1 MNAPTYR
8 WICFKCGAA
17 NEPHTEQCNACRFA
31 ANASPTQIKAALL
44 ESDANSNAQ
53 GSKNIT
59 KSGTSAGS
67 SRLLRDGRFWTLLSV
82 AIGYV
87 GLFASAMG
95 MAGAGGSSGSGCGAE
110 CTLSVIR
117 FATAGATL
125 LTVSAISALLSIG
138 TTWTL
143 QRQAL
148 PLWASIS
155 LTSINLVTVL
165 VAGGAAA
172 FMASVAL
179 T

>member
-1 MNAPTYR
+1 MKAPTYR

-17 NEPHTEQCNACRFA
+17 NEPRTEQCNACRFA
-31 ANASPTQIKAALL
+31 ANASPTQIKAGLL
-44 ESDANSNAQ
+44 ESAADSNAQ
-53 GSKNIT
+53 GSTNIT
-59 KSGTSAGS
+59 KSGTSAGR
-67 SRLLRDGRFWTLLSV
+67 SRLLRDGRFWTLLSM
-82 AIGYV
+82 AIGFV
-87 GLFASAMG
+87 GLFAGVVG

-125 LTVSAISALLSIG
+125 LTVSAVSALLSIG

-143 QRQAL
+143 QRQVL

-155 LTSINLVTVL
+155 LTSMNLVTAL
-165 VAGGAAA
+165 VAGVAAA